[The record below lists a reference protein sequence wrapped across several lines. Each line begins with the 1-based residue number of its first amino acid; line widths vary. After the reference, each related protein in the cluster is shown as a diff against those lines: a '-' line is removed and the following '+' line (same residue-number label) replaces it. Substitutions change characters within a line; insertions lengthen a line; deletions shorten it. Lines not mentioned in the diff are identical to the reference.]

1 MGASRLFLM
10 KVAFVLLWLPCYCVF
25 LPTTSL
31 DITCDNLYYSS
42 GILGCCCK
50 KTTAPAPSGVSL
62 RFDEKKEERHKRQRK
77 TRRKVSDA
85 KGNVVLRSQRWL
97 LRSPFF
103 CERSAKKGKKAV
115 EYETPEHKEK
125 TAPHQRHSK
134 AKSDGGHSQLK
145 DSSSSSSC
153 TPPSQ
158 PA

>member
-97 LRSPFF
+97 LRTPSFLPWTK
-103 CERSAKKGKKAV
+103 RGLRNAKQGKR
-115 EYETPEHKEK
+115 P
-125 TAPHQRHSK
+125 
-134 AKSDGGHSQLK
+134 
-145 DSSSSSSC
+145 
-153 TPPSQ
+153 
-158 PA
+158 